1 MPFGKVTGVSSQLDL
16 RRDFTRL
23 TAVNILSNLTVPIT
37 GLVDTAMLGH
47 LADIRFLAGAA
58 LGAILFD
65 YVYWTF
71 GFLRMTS
78 TGLTAQ
84 AVGRGDREEEYGH
97 LVRFTL
103 LGLGAAAIVLV
114 LQAPLREA
122 GFGLLGG
129 ESGVEAA
136 GRDYY
141 NARIWGAPAAMLNFV
156 LMGWF
161 LGRAQSRNVLIITV
175 VANLANIVFNYL
187 FIMRLGWA
195 AAGAGWATALGQYL
209 GLAAG
214 LLLYALR
221 SDREPVAW
229 RPALARDKFRGL
241 FALNRDLLIR
251 TVLLI
256 SVFATFTDFSAR
268 LGTVVLAANSILLR
282 MLNLAAYMIDGA
294 AFACESLGG
303 ILLGRGD
310 RDGLKRLVRMAVVA
324 GLLFAVLSLAVYL
337 ARPELFL
344 GLLTSHD
351 DVIEY
356 SLVYIYWLIPCL
368 TIGAIAYM
376 YDGLFLGWTRPKT
389 MLLSMSFSVFGVYLP
404 LAGIAVWRGQNH
416 WLWAALALLMVAR
429 ASTLAAAARR
439 FLSPT

>member
-1 MPFGKVTGVSSQLDL
+1 MSSQLDL

-23 TAVNILSNLTVPIT
+23 TAVNILSNMTVPIT

-71 GFLRMTS
+71 GFLRMTT

-84 AVGRGDREEEYGH
+84 AVGRGDRHDEYGH
-97 LVRFTL
+97 LARFTL
-103 LGLGAAAIVLV
+103 LALGAAALV
-114 LQAPLREA
+114 LLLQVPLREA

-129 ESGVEAA
+129 ETGVEAA
-136 GRDYY
+136 GRDYF
-141 NARIWGAPAAMLNFV
+141 NARIWGAPATMLNFV

-161 LGRAQSRNVLIITV
+161 LGRAQSRNVLIMTV
-175 VANLANIVFNYL
+175 VANLANIGFNYL
-187 FIMRLGWA
+187 FIIRLGWA

-209 GLAAG
+209 SLAAG
-214 LLLYALR
+214 LVLFLR
-221 SDREPVAW
+221 RDDRQPVAW
-229 RPALARDKFRGL
+229 RPALARERFRGL

-268 LGTVVLAANSILLR
+268 LGTIVLAANSILLR

-310 RDGLKRLVRMAVVA
+310 RDGLERLVRMAVGA
-324 GLLFAVLSLAVYL
+324 GLLFAGLSLAVYL
-337 ARPELFL
+337 ARPRLFL
-344 GLLTSHD
+344 GLLTSHQE
-351 DVIEY
+351 VIEY
-356 SLVYIYWLIPCL
+356 SLDYVYWLIPCL
-368 TIGAIAYM
+368 TIGAVAYM

-389 MLLSMSFSVFGVYLP
+389 LLLSMSFSVFVVYLP
-404 LAGIAVWRGQNH
+404 LAGIAVWRGHNH
-416 WLWAALALLMVAR
+416 WLWAGMALLMVAR

-439 FLSPT
+439 FLAAPA